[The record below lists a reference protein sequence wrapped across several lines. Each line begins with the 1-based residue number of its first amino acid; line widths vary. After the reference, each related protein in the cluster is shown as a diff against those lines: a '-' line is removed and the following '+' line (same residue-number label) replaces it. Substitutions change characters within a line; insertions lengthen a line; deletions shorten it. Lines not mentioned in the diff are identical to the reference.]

1 MKNYISFFEIPTTDF
16 DRAKKFYQS
25 ILNVRIEEVEMD
37 GTLMGLLPNNGKNV
51 SGAIIKGDGYI
62 PSTEGVIIYLNGG
75 DNLQITLDKIEP
87 SGGKIIL
94 QKTHIGPEM
103 GFYAM
108 FIDTEGNK
116 LALLSTN

>member
-1 MKNYISFFEIPTTDF
+1 
-16 DRAKKFYQS
+16 
-25 ILNVRIEEVEMD
+25 MD

-87 SGGKIIL
+87 NGGKIIL